1 MLPDTGGVY
10 AIVLRLPA
18 PTCLRVLGREVRL
31 PAGRY
36 VYVGSARGPGGL
48 RARLG
53 RHLRGD
59 GRLRWHVDA
68 LRAAAEVD
76 GFAYWVDEQV
86 TECAV
91 ARALAALPGA
101 TIPIPRFGASD
112 CRQGC
117 AAHLIGV
124 PD

>member
-1 MLPDTGGVY
+1 MLPDVGGVY
-10 AIVLRLPA
+10 AIVLRLPGA
-18 PTCLRVLGREVRL
+18 THLRVLGREVWL
-31 PAGRY
+31 PAGHY

-59 GRLRWHVDA
+59 GRPRWHIDA

-76 GFAYWVDEQV
+76 GFTYWVDEQV

-91 ARALAALPGA
+91 VRAVAALPGA

-117 AAHLIGV
+117 VAHLIHV